1 MEAIAAV
8 WAGVKVAAP
17 YVAAASSIASGI
29 SSIQQGRQM
38 SSMYQAQAGQARTQ
52 ARGEALK
59 YQQQGNAI
67 LRRSVEAQAAAR
79 ARAAAGGIN
88 PFEGSPQFI
97 IELSA
102 AEGLRE
108 FDISLDNAR
117 LASLQGDEQAA
128 QFMSAASSAKKRGL
142 LQGITAFGQGAAS
155 FAKIGGPQPAGQF
168 SLTSGVVGQGLQTG
182 GGLGL
187 RAGGGI
193 GLRA

>member
-1 MEAIAAV
+1 MQYVAIAAAV
-8 WAGVKVAAP
+8 AG
-17 YVAAASSIASGI
+17 GI
-29 SSIQQGRQM
+29 SRIQQGRQTED
-38 SSMYQAQAGQARTQ
+38 MYFRQAVQTRQQ

-97 IELSA
+97 MDLSA

-117 LASLQGDEQAA
+117 LASLQGEEQAL
-128 QFMSAASSAKKRGL
+128 QFIAAGRRAKNRGLLEGVMTFGQAASSY
-142 LQGITAFGQGAAS
+142 S
-155 FAKIGGPQPAGQF
+155 KIGGPKPVSQF
-168 SLTSGVVGQGLQTG
+168 SLSTGASGQGLTAG

-187 RAGGGI
+187 KPGSGL
-193 GLRA
+193 GLR

>member
-1 MEAIAAV
+1 MQYVAIAAAV
-8 WAGVKVAAP
+8 FG
-17 YVAAASSIASGI
+17 GI
-29 SSIQQGRQM
+29 SKIREGRQAESMYRQQAVQARQQG
-38 SSMYQAQAGQARTQ
+38 
-52 ARGEALK
+52 RGEALK

-117 LASLQGDEQAA
+117 LASLQGEGQGL
-128 QFMSAASSAKKRGL
+128 QFITAGRNAKNRGL
-142 LQGITAFGQGAAS
+142 LEGIAMIGGAGAS
-155 FAKIGGPQPAGQF
+155 YGKIGGPQPTSQF
-168 SLTSGVVGQGLQTG
+168 SLSSGVSGQGLQPG

-187 RAGGGI
+187 RPGGGL
-193 GLRA
+193 GLR